1 MRPVGVTFAYLAD
14 PVIVGLTVP
23 IIPVPSVVELDFCT
37 VLVVVVVVWLT
48 KAPILKVGLAHVF
61 WKYT

>member
-48 KAPILKVGLAHVF
+48 
-61 WKYT
+61 